1 MPALRLL
8 AELWVSVKYDHMVS
22 HSAYVLRRK
31 ADEEVVE
38 KSVHDLFKK
47 VV

>member
-38 KSVHDLFKK
+38 TSVHDLFKK